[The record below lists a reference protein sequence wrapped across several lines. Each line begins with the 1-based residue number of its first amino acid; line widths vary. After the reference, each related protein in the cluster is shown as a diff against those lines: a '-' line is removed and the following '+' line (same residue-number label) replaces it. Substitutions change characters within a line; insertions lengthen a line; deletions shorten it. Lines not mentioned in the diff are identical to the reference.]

1 MNKQPQGESDGKW
14 RKCNK
19 KKRKK
24 KTIEVV
30 RALRAE
36 GLLRMEALDLALP

>member
-1 MNKQPQGESDGKW
+1 MENGENVTK
-14 RKCNK
+14 RK
-19 KKRKK
+19 KK

>member
-1 MNKQPQGESDGKW
+1 MNKQPQGESDGK
-14 RKCNK
+14 CNK
-19 KKRKK
+19 KK

>member
-1 MNKQPQGESDGKW
+1 MNKQPQGESDGK
-14 RKCNK
+14 CNK
-19 KKRKK
+19 KKKEKK

>member
-1 MNKQPQGESDGKW
+1 MNKQPQGESDGK
-14 RKCNK
+14 CNK
-19 KKRKK
+19 KKKEK

>member
-1 MNKQPQGESDGKW
+1 MNKQPQGDGENVTK
-14 RKCNK
+14 RK
-19 KKRKK
+19 KK